1 MGEMT
6 EADNFFEA
14 LKNDPQAILDWCDRE
29 IAEYQ
34 KLKELILKEMRE
46 KGTNA

>member
-1 MGEMT
+1 MT

-14 LKNDPQAILDWCDRE
+14 LKNDPQAILDWCDSE

-34 KLKELILKEMRE
+34 KLKELIE
-46 KGTNA
+46 KQIKNDRKTSA